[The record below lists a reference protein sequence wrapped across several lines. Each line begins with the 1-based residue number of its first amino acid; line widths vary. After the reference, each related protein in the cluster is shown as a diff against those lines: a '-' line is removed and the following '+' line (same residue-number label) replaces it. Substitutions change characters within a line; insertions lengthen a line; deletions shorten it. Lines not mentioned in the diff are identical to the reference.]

1 MTGLSYKA
9 LFEQLNS
16 SRCGF
21 VVVGGLAV
29 ILHGHTR
36 LTTDTDLVV
45 DLSAAELP
53 EFLDVLDKLGFRPR
67 VPVELRSFG
76 NPELRRLW
84 QQEKGMEVFSLFHP
98 DQPRWVINLFTES
111 PIAFEDLSRRSVL
124 KEIEGT
130 PVRVASIDDLIAM
143 KRIADRDIDRS
154 DIESLQQ
161 IKEMEGDY
169 RV

>member
-29 ILHGHTR
+29 ILHGHAR

-53 EFLDVLDKLGFRPR
+53 VFLDVLDNLGFRPR

-84 QQEKGMEVFSLFHP
+84 QQEKGMQVFSLFHP
-98 DQPRWVINLFTES
+98 EQPRWVIDLFTES
-111 PIAFEDLSRRSVL
+111 PIAFDDLSRRSVL

-130 PVRVASIDDLIAM
+130 AVRVASIDDLIAM

-154 DIESLQQ
+154 DIESLKQ

-169 RV
+169 RI

>member
-29 ILHGHTR
+29 ILHGHAR

-53 EFLDVLDKLGFRPR
+53 AFLDVLDNLGFRPR
-67 VPVELRSFG
+67 VPVELRSFC

-84 QQEKGMEVFSLFHP
+84 QQEKGMQVFSLFHP
-98 DQPRWVINLFTES
+98 DQPRWVIDLFTES
-111 PIAFEDLSRRSVL
+111 PIAFHDLSRRSVL
-124 KEIEGT
+124 KEIERT

-154 DIESLQQ
+154 DIESLKQ

-169 RV
+169 RI